1 MSIPNWTASGVLPPI
16 DMVAPVSEARSPYRS
31 SIDDLILRFGTS
43 KPRREILAGWL
54 SYRESLHEIGIV
66 SGFQWL
72 DGSFLEDVEMTE
84 SRPPNDI
91 DCVTFFH
98 SPSGKSELELAKS
111 FPDLFDT
118 RQVKAKFKVDAYTTN
133 LALPAHLLVSR
144 SCYWY
149 SVWSH
154 RRDLNWK
161 GFVQVDLEPNND
173 TTALQLL
180 NSLTMEDNS

>member
-16 DMVAPVSEARSPYRS
+16 DMVAPVSEARSPYQS
-31 SIDDLILRFGTS
+31 SMDDLILRFGTT

-54 SYRESLHEIGIV
+54 SYRQSLHDVGIV
-66 SGFQWL
+66 NGFQWL
-72 DGSFLEDVEMTE
+72 DGSFLEDVEMIE
-84 SRPPNDI
+84 SRSPNDI

-98 SPSGKSELELAKS
+98 APTGKSELELAKS
-111 FPDLFDT
+111 YPDLFDSQ
-118 RQVKAKFKVDAYTTN
+118 QVKARFKVDAYMTN
-133 LALPAHLLVSR
+133 LALPAPLLVSR

-149 SVWSH
+149 GVWSH

-161 GFVQVDLEPNND
+161 GFVQVDLDQTHD

-180 NSLTMEDNS
+180 HSLTTEDNS